1 MYVVN
6 DREDLLLWHPES
18 LGDDLG
24 MFYWLYFI

>member
-24 MFYWLYFI
+24 MFY